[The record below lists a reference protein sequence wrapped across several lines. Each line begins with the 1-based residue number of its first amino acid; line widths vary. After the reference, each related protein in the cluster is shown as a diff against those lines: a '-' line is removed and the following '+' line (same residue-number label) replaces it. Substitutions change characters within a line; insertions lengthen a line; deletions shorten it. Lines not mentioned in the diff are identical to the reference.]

1 MELILFA
8 MVSLVVIVALLASR
22 LNDNSFP
29 FPFDSKSVIFTSA
42 EKNFQN
48 LVEQAMGT
56 EYRVLNR
63 VKLSD
68 ILTIRNGVSDKASQ
82 SAAKNADK
90 KYLDFVLCDRKSM
103 KLLGAIDL
111 VDTQG
116 KGYKLKKDWFVSG
129 ALEAASIPHL
139 RIKVK
144 ANYTVEEIRTCINT
158 RLIGKAKPE
167 PKMKATVIPAPMVKV
182 RSKNTA
188 GALSPSA
195 ARSQLE
201 ALNKPKQPRKIPAPR
216 VAALPH

>member
-8 MVSLVVIVALLASR
+8 MVSLVVIVAVLASR

-29 FPFDSKSVIFTSA
+29 FPFDRKNALFTPA

-48 LVEQAMGT
+48 LVEQAMGS

-63 VKLSD
+63 VKVSD
-68 ILTIRNGVSDKASQ
+68 VVTIRNGVSSKASQ
-82 SAAKNADK
+82 AAVNNADK
-90 KYLDFVLCDRKSM
+90 KYLDFVICERGSM

-144 ANYTVEEIRTCINT
+144 ANYTVAEIRNCINT
-158 RLIGKAKPE
+158 RLIGTPKPE
-167 PKMKATVIPAPMVKV
+167 PKMKGSIIPAPMIKV
-182 RSKNTA
+182 RSKNT
-188 GALSPSA
+188 GVLTPSA
-195 ARSQLE
+195 ARSKTPS
-201 ALNKPKQPRKIPAPR
+201 LNKLNKSRQIPAPR